1 MYNTTIAAMLTVI
14 LIAALFYV
22 PFHIGP
28 PVLLA
33 MLYGQDANQRKDY
46 VGEILI
52 ESALT
57 MVVALGAFFWLWQDQ
72 LLIAIIVMIIM
83 MALPYWR
90 IWQFRKAALQQA

>member
-1 MYNTTIAAMLTVI
+1 MLTII

-33 MLYGQDANQRKDY
+33 MLYGNDASQRKVY
-46 VGEILI
+46 VREIVI
-52 ESALT
+52 ESLLT
-57 MVVALGAFFWLWQDQ
+57 MIVALAGFFWLWQDR
-72 LLIAIIVMIIM
+72 LLLAVLIMLAM

-90 IWQFRKAALQQA
+90 IWQFRKAALAATE